1 MFLVAGVTGMKTQT
15 KTLLLSAAFSLILLA
30 QPAEARRFRI
40 FGIPHFGGG
49 ESIEQVYDLP
59 DEEPFVKDGDNLDVG
74 YLHGSRKSGFVLYAG
89 DRYRLIGDPEIAM
102 LKGILG
108 FDPTAKYRAD
118 HAEENAAAA
127 AEAKAERDH
136 KDELIASGRMIE
148 RAAGESSEAYA
159 ARSKEFIRKTRSDQA
174 ARASKRAQNGQDD
187 SASGS
192 TGSGPASG
200 IIMMLG
206 LIAICVFF
214 TRRKIMDMIFGAAKS
229 VSQNSIAAED
239 MDQPSTN
246 YKSFDE
252 RVARQLAAT
261 RSGSEAAQPAM
272 ATSPPGPGLPPQALA
287 VRGFGRKLS

>member
-1 MFLVAGVTGMKTQT
+1 MKTQYRA
-15 KTLLLSAAFSLILLA
+15 LLLSGALSVMALA

-59 DEEPFVKDGDNLDVG
+59 DEEPFVKDGDNLDLG
-74 YLHGSRKSGFVLYAG
+74 YLHGKSKSGFVLYAG

-136 KDELIASGRMIE
+136 KDELIASGRTIE

-159 ARSKEFIRKTRSDQA
+159 ARVAAFVKKVRADQA
-174 ARASKRAQNGQDD
+174 ARRAEQGAVAEANGSDQG
-187 SASGS
+187 SSSSG
-192 TGSGPASG
+192 GSGLVMTFGLLA
-200 IIMMLG
+200 MLV
-206 LIAICVFF
+206 LAF
-214 TRRKIMDMIFGAAKS
+214 RRKIMGLIFGAAR
-229 VSQNSIAAED
+229 SISDQSDDGHDLSAAPED
-239 MDQPSTN
+239 
-246 YKSFDE
+246 YGSFDE
-252 RVARQLAAT
+252 RVARQLAAVRDGDET
-261 RSGSEAAQPAM
+261 IRPAAAQLQ
-272 ATSPPGPGLPPQALA
+272 TQTSFVSPPSAPA
-287 VRGFGRKLS
+287 VRGFGRKVA